1 MRTQYANRNA
11 AATCACDDL
20 LHIRTA
26 QPQKSTA
33 APIGII
39 AGSVVGGVL
48 LLAVVALALWYKKCL
63 CARKPSAVFKPVSV
77 AHTASD
83 NSSSSRRSS
92 GRSSGSSMLISLDS
106 ESALDSAYVTADSW
120 NSKQLDNCSN
130 NTTIAKK
137 ATTMT
142 RSAASADNS
151 QVAATDS
158 VVTFDDDDV
167 VTQQLTAA
175 NSAENSKRTVITTS
189 AENSRRTVAIGAT
202 QMSCFMSKSIVSA
215 AETAKTA
222 HLDIAWEALGSV
234 AQYIP
239 YVKNIYGLCD
249 EIVQLFG
256 TGTTIS
262 ANCAEVI
269 AWAEH
274 MKVLLLL

>member
-1 MRTQYANRNA
+1 VR
-11 AATCACDDL
+11 
-20 LHIRTA
+20 
-26 QPQKSTA
+26 
-33 APIGII
+33 
-39 AGSVVGGVL
+39 
-48 LLAVVALALWYKKCL
+48 
-63 CARKPSAVFKPVSV
+63 
-77 AHTASD
+77 
-83 NSSSSRRSS
+83 
-92 GRSSGSSMLISLDS
+92 SLDS
-106 ESALDSAYVTADSW
+106 ESALDSNAYITADSW
-120 NSKQLDNCSN
+120 SAKQLDNCSN
-130 NTTIAKK
+130 SNTIAKK
-137 ATTMT
+137 TTT
-142 RSAASADNS
+142 TAAALAADS
-151 QVAATDS
+151 ITDTS
-158 VVTFDDDDV
+158 VVTFDDDA

-202 QMSCFMSKSIVSA
+202 QMSCFMSKSMVSA

-274 MKVLLLL
+274 MKV

>member
-1 MRTQYANRNA
+1 LVHVRDA
-11 AATCACDDL
+11 L
-20 LHIRTA
+20 
-26 QPQKSTA
+26 PQQSSA
-33 APIGII
+33 APVGII

-48 LLAVVALALWYKKCL
+48 LVAVVALALWYKRCC
-63 CARKPSAVFKPVSV
+63 CARKPSAVFKPVSI
-77 AHTASD
+77 AHTAS
-83 NSSSSRRSS
+83 NNGTSTSSSRRSS

-106 ESALDSAYVTADSW
+106 ESALEAAYTTTADSW
-120 NSKQLDNCSN
+120 NSNQLDNCSN
-130 NTTIAKK
+130 SNTKTANTNSTTTAIA
-137 ATTMT
+137 AL
-142 RSAASADNS
+142 SDSS
-151 QVAATDS
+151 QVAANTS
-158 VVTFDDDDV
+158 VVAFDDDAV
-167 VTQQLTAA
+167 INQLTAA
-175 NSAENSKRTVITTS
+175 NRAENSKRTVVAASS

-202 QMSCFMSKSIVSA
+202 QMSCFMSKSMVSA

-274 MKVLLLL
+274 MKVYHLYSYSMLML